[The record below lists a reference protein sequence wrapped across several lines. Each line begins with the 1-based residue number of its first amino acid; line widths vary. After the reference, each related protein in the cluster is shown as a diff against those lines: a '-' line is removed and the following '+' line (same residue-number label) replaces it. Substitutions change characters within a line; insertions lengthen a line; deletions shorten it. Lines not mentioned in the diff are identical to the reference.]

1 MLIVL
6 IILVVLLGLYLFFLH
21 GRTGH
26 PGLKPLQGW
35 HYAHRGLHNE
45 SRPENS
51 MSAFRAALDAG
62 FGIEL
67 DVHLLADG
75 NLAVM
80 HDSSLLRTAGV
91 DIPIESL
98 TTQQL
103 ADYRLNGSNEAI
115 PLFRQVLDLYDGKAP
130 IIVELKSVNNNYAQL
145 TETVCQMLESYNGT
159 YCIESF
165 DPRCILWLRKHRP
178 KIVRGQLSYNFFRP
192 SEKLPF
198 VLKFLMTHHLVNFL
212 TKPDFI
218 AYRFRDRKN
227 LGTFLVRRLLGVQ
240 GVSWT
245 IRSKEDFDTAIKE
258 GWLAIFE
265 GFLP

>member
-6 IILVVLLGLYLFFLH
+6 IVLIVLVCFYLFCLH
-21 GRTGH
+21 GRTNH
-26 PGLKPLQGW
+26 PELKALQGW

-45 SRPENS
+45 IRPENS
-51 MSAFRAALDAG
+51 MSAFQAALDAG

-80 HDSSLLRTAGV
+80 HDSSLLRTVGV

-98 TTQQL
+98 TTEQL
-103 ADYRLNGSNEAI
+103 ADYRLKGSGEAI
-115 PLFRQVLDLYDGKAP
+115 PTFQQVLDLFAGKAP
-130 IIVELKSVNNNYAQL
+130 IILELKSVNNHAQL
-145 TETVCQMLESYNGT
+145 TETACRMLENYEGT

-178 KIVRGQLSYNFFRP
+178 DIIRGQLAYNFFRP
-192 SEKLPF
+192 SEKIPF
-198 VLKFLMTHHLVNFL
+198 VLKFLMTNHLVNFL
-212 TKPDFI
+212 IKPDFI
-218 AYRFRDRKN
+218 AYRFSDRKN
-227 LGTFLVRRLLGVQ
+227 LGTFLVRRLFGVQ

-245 IRSKEDFDTAIKE
+245 IRSKEDFDTALQE